1 MPGMVLF
8 RRRWSVGS
16 DDLVLPALFLFLLHS
31 IWLVVLLVVLFGLP
45 YGSDQSCSITL
56 VDHGCGYLGILVS
69 CLICESA
76 IMWLS
81 MRGSI
86 LYTQPRDAVQ
96 YVLYIRLAI
105 LLVELVYAVVG
116 IAWLVQYYQPCSD
129 VTAKNLTLGIVV
141 CNWLVIFSVCF
152 TLMCTFDPTGRTFV
166 KLKATRRRQR
176 NLTTYTLRHRLEEGQ
191 ASSWSRRLKFIMCCA
206 RAQDTQSDAYSEVAS
221 LFAEFFRDLDIVPS
235 DIIAGLVLLRQ
246 RQRSKRSAILD
257 QANNDIIA
265 FLSGMPVTRNTK
277 YLDLKNSVEM
287 SMYKEVCYYM
297 LFALA
302 AYGWPMYLLR
312 KPACGLCRL
321 ASSCS
326 CTSGSASRLTHAV
339 TVEEDNCCG
348 CNVLAVRRQFL
359 DQDLKQVQI
368 VYMSCH
374 DAVYETPFFVAV
386 DHGKKKVVISIR
398 GTLSLKDALT
408 DLTGDSERLPVEG
421 QHGTWLGHKGMVYS
435 AEYIKKKLEQEMI
448 LSQAFG
454 RDLSKGTMHYGLVIV
469 GHSLGAGTAAI
480 LSFLLRPHYPS
491 LHCYAYSPPGGL
503 LSEDAMEY
511 SKEFCTSVVLGKDL
525 VPRIG
530 LFQLEGFRRHLLEV
544 LQKSDKPKWR
554 IIAGGT
560 KCIPKSEFP
569 SEEDGPQLQGSA
581 PPSSRLWLHPSDL
594 SIALSA
600 STPLYPPGRVIHVVH
615 NHPPESCCGQEEPT
629 YSALW
634 GDNKAFDE
642 VIISP
647 AMLNEHMPHMV
658 MEGLHKV
665 LEANVAISEQSDA
678 ESGESV
684 AVSLQAELPTNPLL
698 PDCLPTLS
706 NTPNILPSPSHPSTP
721 SPCSSPNMPKNPA
734 VPSHS
739 STQSLVLSDS
749 SAMPVGD
756 SLSSLLNADAPLLLP
771 VENAHSVTQVS
782 DTLPTPAL
790 TTLAE
795 PTTTPQVLEN
805 YNKGKTA
812 LLSAAKIMVSPTEV
826 DLNPET
832 IFLGASTSHQPSP
845 VTHHRRN
852 SSVRSCAR
860 SEISLDGFAECPPPP
875 VPIVLTGA
883 RERLAVE
890 LCERRAPL
898 AVMESLS
905 DAESLYSLESRR
917 SSAALR
923 GSPCLGSFPFSM
935 DAPIPEENP
944 SLSSR
949 TELLAADGLQPTTPE
964 HELGEP
970 GPYCPTPPLEEYAP
984 RLSPDTPRYS
994 AHIPPVLGQTVIG
1007 QPLYLEDA
1015 PQQAKAA
1022 ETVNVYL
1029 QSGPPSPEIPPS
1041 VPHSPRGSSTPLE
1054 RGSQESIVEMGETPA
1069 REQPPAAK
1077 AESEPLA
1084 DAASQQAP
1092 LSNGN
1097 PSQVVLEF
1105 AQYLD
1110 SLFKLDGSSSPPME
1124 LSDGESES
1132 GRSSYSQS
1140 ESQKPGQQLEDR
1152 DKLLLARATLEPN
1165 LVPKPP
1171 RTFAGSADPSSG
1183 ISLSPSYP
1191 LSSSGE
1197 LNDLSP
1203 ADGTPAAN
1211 HIRTS
1216 TPLPYNEENALS
1228 SMV

>member
-1 MPGMVLF
+1 MPGMVMF

-16 DDLVLPALFLFLLHS
+16 DDLVLPALFLFLLHC
-31 IWLVVLLVVLFGLP
+31 IWLVVLSVVLFGLP
-45 YGSDQSCSITL
+45 YGSYQSCSVTL
-56 VDHGCGYLGILVS
+56 VDHGRGYLGILVS

-86 LYTQPRDAVQ
+86 LYTQPREAVQ

-129 VTAKNLTLGIVV
+129 VTAKNLALGIVA

-191 ASSWSRRLKFIMCCA
+191 ASSWSRRLKFFMCCT

-246 RQRSKRSAILD
+246 RQRSKRSSILD
-257 QANNDIIA
+257 QANNDILA

-277 YLDLKNSVEM
+277 YLDLKNPTEM
-287 SMYKEVCYYM
+287 NMYKEVCYYM

-302 AYGWPMYLLR
+302 AYGWPMYLMR

-321 ASSCS
+321 ASSCP
-326 CTSGSASRLTHAV
+326 CTSVSGSRLSQTV

-348 CNVLAVRRQFL
+348 CNVLAIRRHFL
-359 DQDLKQVQI
+359 DRDLKQVHI
-368 VYMSCH
+368 VYTSCH

-398 GTLSLKDALT
+398 GTLSPKDALT
-408 DLTGDSERLPVEG
+408 DLTGDSERLPVEE
-421 QHGTWLGHKGMVYS
+421 QHGNWLGHKGMVYS
-435 AEYIKKKLEQEMI
+435 AEYIKKKLEQDMI

-454 RDLSKGTMHYGLVIV
+454 RDLGKGTMHYGLVIV

-480 LSFLLRPHYPS
+480 LSFLLRPQYPT
-491 LHCYAYSPPGGL
+491 LQCYSYSPPGGL

-511 SKEFCTSVVLGKDL
+511 SKEFVTSVVLGKDL

-530 LFQLEGFRRHLLEV
+530 LSQLEGFRRHLLEV
-544 LQKSDKPKWR
+544 LQKSNNIWSIKWR

-560 KCIPKSEFP
+560 KCIPKSELP
-569 SEEDGPQLQGSA
+569 LEEDGPQSQPAA

-600 STPLYPPGRVIHVVH
+600 STPLYPPGRIIHVVH
-615 NHPPESCCGQEEPT
+615 NHPPETCCGQEEPT

-658 MEGLHKV
+658 MEGLNK
-665 LEANVAISEQSDA
+665 
-678 ESGESV
+678 
-684 AVSLQAELPTNPLL
+684 
-698 PDCLPTLS
+698 
-706 NTPNILPSPSHPSTP
+706 
-721 SPCSSPNMPKNPA
+721 
-734 VPSHS
+734 
-739 STQSLVLSDS
+739 
-749 SAMPVGD
+749 
-756 SLSSLLNADAPLLLP
+756 
-771 VENAHSVTQVS
+771 
-782 DTLPTPAL
+782 
-790 TTLAE
+790 
-795 PTTTPQVLEN
+795 VLEN

-826 DLNPET
+826 DLNPES
-832 IFLGASTSHQPSP
+832 IFMGASTTSQQPTP
-845 VTHHRRN
+845 TTHHRRN
-852 SSVRSCAR
+852 SSVRSCAQ
-860 SEISLDGFAECPPPP
+860 SEISLDGFSECPPPP
-875 VPIVLTGA
+875 VPVVLRGA

-890 LCERRAPL
+890 LRDRKAPL

-905 DAESLYSLESRR
+905 DAESLYSLDSRR

-923 GSPCLGSFPFSM
+923 GSPMLGCLPFPL

-949 TELLAADGLQPTTPE
+949 TELLAADCLCQATPDQSLTPTQKCF
-964 HELGEP
+964 LMGNSK
-970 GPYCPTPPLEEYAP
+970 
-984 RLSPDTPRYS
+984 R
-994 AHIPPVLGQTVIG
+994 
-1007 QPLYLEDA
+1007 
-1015 PQQAKAA
+1015 
-1022 ETVNVYL
+1022 
-1029 QSGPPSPEIPPS
+1029 
-1041 VPHSPRGSSTPLE
+1041 SSTP
-1054 RGSQESIVEMGETPA
+1054 
-1069 REQPPAAK
+1069 PP
-1077 AESEPLA
+1077 
-1084 DAASQQAP
+1084 Q

-1097 PSQVVLEF
+1097 PSQAVLEF

-1110 SLFKLDGSSSPPME
+1110 SLFRLDGSSSPPLE

-1132 GRSSYSQS
+1132 GRGSFGQGEGLG
-1140 ESQKPGQQLEDR
+1140 ESQRLD
-1152 DKLLLARATLEPN
+1152 DKHLLARATLEPN

-1203 ADGTPAAN
+1203 ADGAPPTA
-1211 HIRTS
+1211 HSLRTS
-1216 TPLPYNEENALS
+1216 APCHYTEENTLS

>member
-1 MPGMVLF
+1 MGEVIALFITDKWAVMPGMVLF

-31 IWLVVLLVVLFGLP
+31 AWLVVLSVVLFGLP
-45 YGSDQSCSITL
+45 FGSAQSCSVTL
-56 VDHGCGYLGILVS
+56 VDHGRGYLGILVS
-69 CLICESA
+69 CLICESI

-86 LYTQPRDAVQ
+86 LYTQPRDAVE

-141 CNWLVIFSVCF
+141 CNWLVIFSMCF

-191 ASSWSRRLKFIMCCA
+191 ASSWSRRLKFFMCCT
-206 RAQDTQSDAYSEVAS
+206 RAQDSQSDAYSEVAS

-246 RQRSKRSAILD
+246 RQRAKRSAILD
-257 QANNDIIA
+257 QGNNDVLA
-265 FLSGMPVTRNTK
+265 FLSGIPVTRNTR
-277 YLDLKNSVEM
+277 YLDLKNSAEM
-287 SMYKEVCYYM
+287 AMYREVCYYM

-302 AYGWPMYLLR
+302 AYGWPMYLMR
-312 KPACGLCRL
+312 KPACGLCHL

-326 CTSGSASRLTHAV
+326 CVPVSGSRLSQSV

-348 CNVLAVRRQFL
+348 CNLLAIRRHFL
-359 DQDLKQVQI
+359 DQDLKQVHI
-368 VYMSCH
+368 VYTSCH

-386 DHGKKKVVISIR
+386 DHDKKKVVISIR
-398 GTLSLKDALT
+398 GTLSPKDALT
-408 DLTGDSERLPVEG
+408 DLTGDSERLPVEE

-454 RDLSKGTMHYGLVIV
+454 RDLGKGTKHYGLIIV

-480 LSFLLRPHYPS
+480 LSFLLRRQYPT

-511 SKEFCTSVVLGKDL
+511 SKEFVTSVVLGKDL

-530 LFQLEGFRRHLLEV
+530 LSQLEGFRRHLLEV

-554 IIAGGT
+554 IIMGGT
-560 KCIPKSEFP
+560 KCIPKSELP
-569 SEEDGPQLQGSA
+569 LDDDPQPQNSA
-581 PPSSRLWLHPSDL
+581 PPSDL

-600 STPLYPPGRVIHVVH
+600 STPLYLPGRVIHVVH
-615 NHPPESCCGQEEPT
+615 NHPPERCCGQEEPT

-647 AMLNEHMPHMV
+647 AMLNEHLPHMV
-658 MEGLHKV
+658 MEGLHK
-665 LEANVAISEQSDA
+665 
-678 ESGESV
+678 
-684 AVSLQAELPTNPLL
+684 
-698 PDCLPTLS
+698 
-706 NTPNILPSPSHPSTP
+706 
-721 SPCSSPNMPKNPA
+721 
-734 VPSHS
+734 
-739 STQSLVLSDS
+739 
-749 SAMPVGD
+749 
-756 SLSSLLNADAPLLLP
+756 
-771 VENAHSVTQVS
+771 
-782 DTLPTPAL
+782 
-790 TTLAE
+790 
-795 PTTTPQVLEN
+795 VLEN

-826 DLNPET
+826 DLNPDT
-832 IFLGASTSHQPSP
+832 ILMGP
-845 VTHHRRN
+845 VVSEEPTPISHHRRN
-852 SSVRSCAR
+852 SSVRSCAH
-860 SEISLDGFAECPPPP
+860 SEISLDGFSECPPPP
-875 VPIVLTGA
+875 VPVILRGA

-890 LCERRAPL
+890 LRDRRAPL

-905 DAESLYSLESRR
+905 DAESLYSLDSRR
-917 SSAALR
+917 SSTALR
-923 GSPCLGSFPFSM
+923 GSPNLGGLLFPL
-935 DAPIPEENP
+935 DTPIPEENP

-949 TELLAADGLQPTTPE
+949 TELLAADCLSQATPGR
-964 HELGEP
+964 ELGEH
-970 GPYCPTPPLEEYAP
+970 GPYSTPPDSGTTP
-984 RLSPDTPRYS
+984 HFPHRLSPATPRYS
-994 AHIPPVLGQTVIG
+994 GYFTPVPLAQTLIG
-1007 QPLYLEDA
+1007 QSFHQGAVYPYSSSETTGRVYMPSTTQTGHRNEEEGLTA
-1015 PQQAKAA
+1015 GSA
-1022 ETVNVYL
+1022 EKDRRET
-1029 QSGPPSPEIPPS
+1029 PPKEETERRLS
-1041 VPHSPRGSSTPLE
+1041 VPPPPL
-1054 RGSQESIVEMGETPA
+1054 P
-1069 REQPPAAK
+1069 
-1077 AESEPLA
+1077 
-1084 DAASQQAP
+1084 
-1092 LSNGN
+1092 NGA

-1110 SLFKLDGSSSPPME
+1110 SLFKLDGSASPPLE
-1124 LSDGESES
+1124 LSDDESES
-1132 GRSSYSQS
+1132 GMGSYIQ
-1140 ESQKPGQQLEDR
+1140 EEPTGEQPPAEEQH
-1152 DKLLLARATLEPN
+1152 LLARATLEPN

-1183 ISLSPSYP
+1183 ISLSPSFP

-1203 ADGTPAAN
+1203 TDGLHLATDTL
-1211 HIRTS
+1211 RTTAS
-1216 TPLPYNEENALS
+1216 SPYSGEKTLS
-1228 SMV
+1228 SVV

>member
-1 MPGMVLF
+1 MPGMVMF

-16 DDLVLPALFLFLLHS
+16 DDLVLPALFLFLLHC
-31 IWLVVLLVVLFGLP
+31 IWLVVLSVVLFGLP

-56 VDHGCGYLGILVS
+56 VDHGRGYMGILVS

-86 LYTQPRDAVQ
+86 LYTQPREAVQ
-96 YVLYIRLAI
+96 YVIYIRLAI

-129 VTAKNLTLGIVV
+129 VTAKNLALGIVA
-141 CNWLVIFSVCF
+141 CNWLVIFSVCI

-176 NLTTYTLRHRLEEGQ
+176 NLTTYTLRAQHNKRSIWQTSCFYYLC
-191 ASSWSRRLKFIMCCA
+191 ADFCCFPF
-206 RAQDTQSDAYSEVAS
+206 QDAYSEVAS

-257 QANNDIIA
+257 QANNDILA
-265 FLSGMPVTRNTK
+265 FLSGMPVTRNTR
-277 YLDLKNSVEM
+277 YLDLKNSAEM
-287 SMYKEVCYYM
+287 NMYKDVCYYM

-302 AYGWPMYLLR
+302 AYGWPMYLMR

-321 ASSCS
+321 ASSCP
-326 CTSGSASRLTHAV
+326 CTSVSGSRLSQSV

-348 CNVLAVRRQFL
+348 CNVLAIRRHFL
-359 DQDLKQVQI
+359 DRDLKQVHI
-368 VYMSCH
+368 VYTSCH

-386 DHGKKKVVISIR
+386 DHAKKKVVISIR
-398 GTLSLKDALT
+398 GTLSPKDALT
-408 DLTGDSERLPVEG
+408 DLTGDSERLPLEE

-454 RDLSKGTMHYGLVIV
+454 RDLNKGTMHYGLVIV

-480 LSFLLRPHYPS
+480 LSFLLRPEYPT
-491 LHCYAYSPPGGL
+491 LHCYSYSPPGGL

-511 SKEFCTSVVLGKDL
+511 SKEFVSSVVLGKDL
-525 VPRIG
+525 VPRLG
-530 LFQLEGFRRHLLEV
+530 LSQLEGFRRHLLEV
-544 LQKSDKPKWR
+544 LQKSNKPKWR

-560 KCIPKSEFP
+560 KCIPKSELP
-569 SEEDGPQLQGSA
+569 LEDEDPQSQPAA

-600 STPLYPPGRVIHVVH
+600 STPLYPPGRIIHVVH
-615 NHPPESCCGQEEPT
+615 NHPPETCCGQEEPT

-634 GDNKAFDE
+634 GDNKAFNE

-658 MEGLHKV
+658 MEGLNK
-665 LEANVAISEQSDA
+665 
-678 ESGESV
+678 
-684 AVSLQAELPTNPLL
+684 
-698 PDCLPTLS
+698 
-706 NTPNILPSPSHPSTP
+706 
-721 SPCSSPNMPKNPA
+721 
-734 VPSHS
+734 
-739 STQSLVLSDS
+739 
-749 SAMPVGD
+749 
-756 SLSSLLNADAPLLLP
+756 
-771 VENAHSVTQVS
+771 
-782 DTLPTPAL
+782 
-790 TTLAE
+790 
-795 PTTTPQVLEN
+795 VLEN

-832 IFLGASTSHQPSP
+832 MFVDTSATSQQPTP
-845 VTHHRRN
+845 TAHHRRN
-852 SSVRSCAR
+852 SSVRSCAQ
-860 SEISLDGFAECPPPP
+860 SEISLDGFSECPPPP
-875 VPIVLTGA
+875 VPVVLRGA
-883 RERLAVE
+883 RERLTVE
-890 LCERRAPL
+890 LRDRKAPL

-905 DAESLYSLESRR
+905 DAESLYSLDSRR

-923 GSPCLGSFPFSM
+923 GSPMLGSLSFPL

-949 TELLAADGLQPTTPE
+949 TELLAADCLCQATPE
-964 HELGEP
+964 HLGED
-970 GPYCPTPPLEEYAP
+970 GPFFTPLETTSTPDYP
-984 RLSPDTPRYS
+984 MRLSPLS
-994 AHIPPVLGQTVIG
+994 
-1007 QPLYLEDA
+1007 
-1015 PQQAKAA
+1015 A
-1022 ETVNVYL
+1022 ETRL
-1029 QSGPPSPEIPPS
+1029 AA
-1041 VPHSPRGSSTPLE
+1041 STP
-1054 RGSQESIVEMGETPA
+1054 
-1069 REQPPAAK
+1069 PP
-1077 AESEPLA
+1077 
-1084 DAASQQAP
+1084 Q

-1097 PSQVVLEF
+1097 PSQAVLEF

-1110 SLFKLDGSSSPPME
+1110 SLFRLDGSSSPPLE

-1132 GRSSYSQS
+1132 GRGSFGHG
-1140 ESQKPGQQLEDR
+1140 ECLTDGQQLD
-1152 DKLLLARATLEPN
+1152 DKQLLARATMEPN

-1183 ISLSPSYP
+1183 ISLSPSFP
-1191 LSSSGE
+1191 LSSSEE

-1203 ADGTPAAN
+1203 GEGALPAI
-1211 HIRTS
+1211 HSLRTS
-1216 TPLPYNEENALS
+1216 TPCHLGTRQHCINSLT
-1228 SMV
+1228 

>member
-8 RRRWSVGS
+8 QRRWSVGS
-16 DDLVLPALFLFLLHS
+16 DDLVLPAFFLFILHC
-31 IWLVVLLVVLFGLP
+31 IWLAVLSVVLFGLP
-45 YGSDQSCSITL
+45 YSSEQSCSVTL
-56 VDHGCGYLGILVS
+56 VDHGRGYLGILVS

-86 LYTQPRDAVQ
+86 LYTQPREAVQ

-129 VTAKNLTLGIVV
+129 ITAKNLALGIVA

-152 TLMCTFDPTGRTFV
+152 TMMCTFDPTGRTFV

-191 ASSWSRRLKFIMCCA
+191 ASSWSRRLKFFMCCT

-246 RQRSKRSAILD
+246 RQRAKRSAILD
-257 QANNDIIA
+257 QANNDVLA

-277 YLDLKNSVEM
+277 YLDLKNSAEM
-287 SMYKEVCYYM
+287 AMYKEVCYYM
-297 LFALA
+297 LFAMA
-302 AYGWPMYLLR
+302 AYGWPMYLFR

-321 ASSCS
+321 VSTCS
-326 CTSGSASRLTHAV
+326 CNTSVSGSRLSQSV

-348 CNVLAVRRQFL
+348 CNVLAIRRQFL
-359 DQDLKQVQI
+359 DQDLKEVQI
-368 VYMSCH
+368 VYTSCH

-386 DHGKKKVVISIR
+386 DHAKKKVIISIR
-398 GTLSLKDALT
+398 GTLSPKDALT
-408 DLTGDSERLPVEG
+408 DLTGDSERLPLEE

-454 RDLSKGTMHYGLVIV
+454 RDLGKGTMHYGLVIV
-469 GHSLGAGTAAI
+469 GHSLGAGAAAI
-480 LSFLLRPHYPS
+480 LSFLLRPQYPS

-511 SKEFCTSVVLGKDL
+511 SKDFITSVVLGKDL

-530 LFQLEGFRRHLLEV
+530 LSQLEGFRRHLLEV

-560 KCIPKSEFP
+560 KCIPKSELP
-569 SEEDGPQLQGSA
+569 LDDGPPLSEGVT
-581 PPSSRLWLHPSDL
+581 PSNSRLWLHPSDL

-615 NHPPESCCGQEEPT
+615 NHPPETCCGQEEPT

-647 AMLNEHMPHMV
+647 AMLNEHMPHVV
-658 MEGLHKV
+658 MDGLNK
-665 LEANVAISEQSDA
+665 
-678 ESGESV
+678 
-684 AVSLQAELPTNPLL
+684 
-698 PDCLPTLS
+698 
-706 NTPNILPSPSHPSTP
+706 
-721 SPCSSPNMPKNPA
+721 
-734 VPSHS
+734 
-739 STQSLVLSDS
+739 
-749 SAMPVGD
+749 
-756 SLSSLLNADAPLLLP
+756 
-771 VENAHSVTQVS
+771 
-782 DTLPTPAL
+782 
-790 TTLAE
+790 
-795 PTTTPQVLEN
+795 VLEN

-832 IFLGASTSHQPSP
+832 IFLGASSSPQPTP
-845 VTHHRRN
+845 ATHHRRN

-860 SEISLDGFAECPPPP
+860 SEISLDGFSECPPPP
-875 VPIVLTGA
+875 VPVVLTGA

-890 LCERRAPL
+890 LRERKAPL
-898 AVMESLS
+898 AIMESLS
-905 DAESLYSLESRR
+905 DAESVYSLDSRR

-923 GSPCLGSFPFSM
+923 GSPCLGSLPFPL

-949 TELLAADGLQPTTPE
+949 TELLAADSLSQGTVD
-964 HELGEP
+964 HELGEA
-970 GPYCPTPPLEEYAP
+970 GPYCPTLELAVPSNDTHYLSVNSCNSGHFSPL
-984 RLSPDTPRYS
+984 S
-994 AHIPPVLGQTVIG
+994 LGQTTED
-1007 QPLYLEDA
+1007 QPA
-1015 PQQAKAA
+1015 SQGMNFCPSSGTPAACQQSA
-1022 ETVNVYL
+1022 VHN
-1029 QSGPPSPEIPPS
+1029 
-1041 VPHSPRGSSTPLE
+1041 
-1054 RGSQESIVEMGETPA
+1054 SQESCKLSEMANDREVEMEERQGEVKVDLESGRSQA
-1069 REQPPAAK
+1069 LQPVP
-1077 AESEPLA
+1077 
-1084 DAASQQAP
+1084 P
-1092 LSNGN
+1092 LSNGT
-1097 PSQVVLEF
+1097 PSQAVLEF

-1110 SLFKLDGSSSPPME
+1110 SLFRLDGSSSSPLE
-1124 LSDGESES
+1124 LSDAESES
-1132 GRSSYSQS
+1132 GQGSYSQT
-1140 ESQKPGQQLEDR
+1140 EGQLEDQR
-1152 DKLLLARATLEPN
+1152 VKNSDKDRQLMARATLEPN

-1171 RTFAGSADPSSG
+1171 RTFADSADLSSG
-1183 ISLSPSYP
+1183 ISLSPSFP
-1191 LSSSGE
+1191 LSSSGDF
-1197 LNDLSP
+1197 NDLSP
-1203 ADGTPAAN
+1203 PDGAIPIN
-1211 HIRTS
+1211 HSTLRTS
-1216 TPLPYNEENALS
+1216 AAMPNPKETALS

>member
-1 MPGMVLF
+1 MPGMVMF

-16 DDLVLPALFLFLLHS
+16 DDLVLPALFLFILHC
-31 IWLVVLLVVLFGLP
+31 IWLVVLSVVLFGLP
-45 YGSDQSCSITL
+45 YGSDESCSVTL
-56 VDHGCGYLGILVS
+56 VDHGRGYLGILVS

-86 LYTQPRDAVQ
+86 LYTQPREAVQ

-129 VTAKNLTLGIVV
+129 DTAKNLALGIVV

-152 TLMCTFDPTGRTFV
+152 TMMCTFDPTGRTFV

-191 ASSWSRRLKFIMCCA
+191 ASSWSRRLRFFMCCT
-206 RAQDTQSDAYSEVAS
+206 RAQDSQSDAYSEVAS

-246 RQRSKRSAILD
+246 RQRAKRSAILE
-257 QANNDIIA
+257 QANNDILA
-265 FLSGMPVTRNTK
+265 FLSGMPVTRSTR
-277 YLDLKNSVEM
+277 YLDLKNSKTSLWTLQAPQLMHLYVWIW
-287 SMYKEVCYYM
+287 
-297 LFALA
+297 L
-302 AYGWPMYLLR
+302 
-312 KPACGLCRL
+312 
-321 ASSCS
+321 SSVS
-326 CTSGSASRLTHAV
+326 
-339 TVEEDNCCG
+339 
-348 CNVLAVRRQFL
+348 
-359 DQDLKQVQI
+359 VQI
-368 VYMSCH
+368 VYTSCH

-398 GTLSLKDALT
+398 GTLSPKDALT
-408 DLTGDSERLPVEG
+408 DLTGDSERLPVEE
-421 QHGTWLGHKGMVYS
+421 QHGVWLGHKGMVYS

-480 LSFLLRPHYPS
+480 LSFLLRPQYPT
-491 LHCYAYSPPGGL
+491 LHCYSYSPPGGL

-511 SKEFCTSVVLGKDL
+511 SKEFVTSVVLGKDL

-530 LFQLEGFRRHLLEV
+530 LSQLEGFRRHLLEV

-554 IIAGGT
+554 IIVGGT
-560 KCIPKSEFP
+560 KCIPKTELP
-569 SEEDGPQLQGSA
+569 MEDD
-581 PPSSRLWLHPSDL
+581 PPSQGVTPSNSRLCLHPSDL

-600 STPLYPPGRVIHVVH
+600 STPLYLPGRIIHVVH
-615 NHPPESCCGQEEPT
+615 NHPPETCCGQEDPT

-647 AMLNEHMPHMV
+647 AMLNEHMPHVV
-658 MEGLHKV
+658 MEGLNK
-665 LEANVAISEQSDA
+665 
-678 ESGESV
+678 
-684 AVSLQAELPTNPLL
+684 
-698 PDCLPTLS
+698 
-706 NTPNILPSPSHPSTP
+706 
-721 SPCSSPNMPKNPA
+721 
-734 VPSHS
+734 
-739 STQSLVLSDS
+739 
-749 SAMPVGD
+749 
-756 SLSSLLNADAPLLLP
+756 
-771 VENAHSVTQVS
+771 
-782 DTLPTPAL
+782 
-790 TTLAE
+790 
-795 PTTTPQVLEN
+795 VLEN

-826 DLNPET
+826 DLNAET
-832 IFLGASTSHQPSP
+832 IFLGASNSQQPSP
-845 VTHHRRN
+845 PTQHRRN

-860 SEISLDGFAECPPPP
+860 SEISLDGFSECPPPP
-875 VPIVLTGA
+875 IPVVLTGA

-890 LCERRAPL
+890 LRERKAPL

-905 DAESLYSLESRR
+905 DVESVYSLDSRR

-923 GSPCLGSFPFSM
+923 GSPCLGSLPFPL

-944 SLSSR
+944 SVSSR
-949 TELLAADGLQPTTPE
+949 TELLAADGLLHASPE
-964 HELGEP
+964 HELGES
-970 GPYCPTPPLEEYAP
+970 GPYCPTPPELTVP
-984 RLSPDTPRYS
+984 SQHLLPKSPQQS
-994 AHIPPVLGQTVIG
+994 GQGPPLLLGQTAIG
-1007 QPLYLEDA
+1007 RPGQQRAISRPSSQTLEINQRLTVPNIQETNPGA
-1015 PQQAKAA
+1015 PWTGPGEKGCGENAKDGD
-1022 ETVNVYL
+1022 L
-1029 QSGPPSPEIPPS
+1029 RS
-1041 VPHSPRGSSTPLE
+1041 
-1054 RGSQESIVEMGETPA
+1054 
-1069 REQPPAAK
+1069 PPAGLEEK
-1077 AESEPLA
+1077 KQEENRAEVKVDIESGL
-1084 DAASQQAP
+1084 SLTTP

-1097 PSQVVLEF
+1097 PSQAVLEF

-1110 SLFKLDGSSSPPME
+1110 SLFRLDGSGSPPLE

-1132 GRSSYSQS
+1132 GRGSCSQA
-1140 ESQKPGQQLEDR
+1140 EGQCDDQHSKDADR
-1152 DKLLLARATLEPN
+1152 DRQLLVRATLEPN

-1183 ISLSPSYP
+1183 ISLSPSFP

-1203 ADGTPAAN
+1203 PDGSLPVN
-1211 HIRTS
+1211 HSTLRTS
-1216 TPLPYNEENALS
+1216 TACPYTEDNTLS

>member
-1 MPGMVLF
+1 MPGMVMF

-16 DDLVLPALFLFLLHS
+16 DDLVLPALFLFLLHCT
-31 IWLVVLLVVLFGLP
+31 WLVVLSVVLFGLP
-45 YGSDQSCSITL
+45 YGSDQSCSVTL
-56 VDHGCGYLGILVS
+56 VDHGRGYLGILVS

-86 LYTQPRDAVQ
+86 LYTQPREAVQ

-129 VTAKNLTLGIVV
+129 VTAKNLALGIVA
-141 CNWLVIFSVCF
+141 CNWLVIFSVCI

-191 ASSWSRRLKFIMCCA
+191 ASSWSRRLKFFMCCT

-257 QANNDIIA
+257 QANNDILA
-265 FLSGMPVTRNTK
+265 FLSGMPVTRNTR
-277 YLDLKNSVEM
+277 YLDLKNSAEM
-287 SMYKEVCYYM
+287 SMYKDVCYYM

-302 AYGWPMYLLR
+302 AYGWPMYLMR
-312 KPACGLCRL
+312 KPACGLCHL
-321 ASSCS
+321 ASSCPS
-326 CTSGSASRLTHAV
+326 CLCNPTL
-339 TVEEDNCCG
+339 EEDNCCG
-348 CNVLAVRRQFL
+348 CNVLAIRRHFL
-359 DQDLKQVQI
+359 DQDLKQVHI
-368 VYMSCH
+368 VYTSWH

-386 DHGKKKVVISIR
+386 DHAKKKVVISIR
-398 GTLSLKDALT
+398 GTLSPKDALT
-408 DLTGDSERLPVEG
+408 DLTGDSERLPVEE
-421 QHGTWLGHKGMVYS
+421 QHGTWLGHKGMVLS

-454 RDLSKGTMHYGLVIV
+454 RDLNKGTMHYGLVIV

-480 LSFLLRPHYPS
+480 LSFLLRPQYPT
-491 LHCYAYSPPGGL
+491 LHCYSYSPPGGL

-511 SKEFCTSVVLGKDL
+511 SKEFVTSVVLGKDL
-525 VPRIG
+525 VPRLG
-530 LFQLEGFRRHLLEV
+530 LSQLEGLRRHLLEV
-544 LQKSDKPKWR
+544 LQKSNKPKWR

-560 KCIPKSEFP
+560 KCIPKSELP
-569 SEEDGPQLQGSA
+569 LEDDDPQSQPAA

-600 STPLYPPGRVIHVVH
+600 STPLYPPGRIIHVVH
-615 NHPPESCCGQEEPT
+615 NHPPETCCGQEEPT

-642 VIISP
+642 VIISS
-647 AMLNEHMPHMV
+647 AMLNEHMPYMV
-658 MEGLHKV
+658 MEGLNK
-665 LEANVAISEQSDA
+665 
-678 ESGESV
+678 
-684 AVSLQAELPTNPLL
+684 
-698 PDCLPTLS
+698 
-706 NTPNILPSPSHPSTP
+706 
-721 SPCSSPNMPKNPA
+721 
-734 VPSHS
+734 
-739 STQSLVLSDS
+739 
-749 SAMPVGD
+749 
-756 SLSSLLNADAPLLLP
+756 
-771 VENAHSVTQVS
+771 
-782 DTLPTPAL
+782 
-790 TTLAE
+790 
-795 PTTTPQVLEN
+795 VLEN

-826 DLNPET
+826 DLNPENMFMDT
-832 IFLGASTSHQPSP
+832 STTSQQPTP
-845 VTHHRRN
+845 TTHHRRN
-852 SSVRSCAR
+852 SSVRSCAQ
-860 SEISLDGFAECPPPP
+860 SEISLDGFSECPPPP
-875 VPIVLTGA
+875 VPVVLRGA

-890 LCERRAPL
+890 LRDRKAPL

-905 DAESLYSLESRR
+905 DAESLYSLDSRR

-923 GSPCLGSFPFSM
+923 GSPMLGSLPFPL

-949 TELLAADGLQPTTPE
+949 TELLAADCLCQATPE
-964 HELGEP
+964 HLGEV
-970 GPYCPTPPLEEYAP
+970 GPFF
-984 RLSPDTPRYS
+984 
-994 AHIPPVLGQTVIG
+994 
-1007 QPLYLEDA
+1007 
-1015 PQQAKAA
+1015 
-1022 ETVNVYL
+1022 
-1029 QSGPPSPEIPPS
+1029 
-1041 VPHSPRGSSTPLE
+1041 TPLE
-1054 RGSQESIVEMGETPA
+1054 SRSTPGLPHA
-1069 REQPPAAK
+1069 AVSLDREKEDWEPAA
-1077 AESEPLA
+1077 STPPP
-1084 DAASQQAP
+1084 Q

-1097 PSQVVLEF
+1097 PSQAVLEF

-1110 SLFKLDGSSSPPME
+1110 SLFRLDGSSSPPLE

-1132 GRSSYSQS
+1132 GRGSF
-1140 ESQKPGQQLEDR
+1140 GQGECLGDDQRLD
-1152 DKLLLARATLEPN
+1152 DKQLLARATLEPN

-1183 ISLSPSYP
+1183 ISLSPSFP
-1191 LSSSGE
+1191 LSSSEE

-1203 ADGTPAAN
+1203 GEGAPPAI
-1211 HIRTS
+1211 HSLRTS
-1216 TPLPYNEENALS
+1216 SPCHCPEENTLS

>member
-1 MPGMVLF
+1 MPGMVMF

-16 DDLVLPALFLFLLHS
+16 DDLVLPALFLFLLHC
-31 IWLVVLLVVLFGLP
+31 IWLVVLSVVLFGLP

-56 VDHGCGYLGILVS
+56 VDHGRGYMGILVS

-86 LYTQPRDAVQ
+86 LYTQPREAVQ
-96 YVLYIRLAI
+96 YVIYIRLAI

-129 VTAKNLTLGIVV
+129 VTAKNLALGIVA
-141 CNWLVIFSVCF
+141 CNWLVIFSVCI

-191 ASSWSRRLKFIMCCA
+191 ASSWSRRLKFFMCCT

-246 RQRSKRSAILD
+246 TQRSKRSSILD
-257 QANNDIIA
+257 QANNDILA
-265 FLSGMPVTRNTK
+265 FLSGMPVTRNTR
-277 YLDLKNSVEM
+277 YLDLKNSTEM
-287 SMYKEVCYYM
+287 GMYKDVCYYM

-302 AYGWPMYLLR
+302 AYGWPMYLMR

-321 ASSCS
+321 VSTCP
-326 CTSGSASRLTHAV
+326 CTSMSGSRLSQSV

-348 CNVLAVRRQFL
+348 CNVLAIRRQFL
-359 DQDLKQVQI
+359 DRDLKQVHI
-368 VYMSCH
+368 VYTSCH

-386 DHGKKKVVISIR
+386 DHEKKKVVISIR

-408 DLTGDSERLPVEG
+408 DLSGDSERLPVEE

-454 RDLSKGTMHYGLVIV
+454 RDLIKGTMHYGLVIV

-480 LSFLLRPHYPS
+480 LSFLLRPQYPT
-491 LHCYAYSPPGGL
+491 LHCYSYSPPGGL

-511 SKEFCTSVVLGKDL
+511 SKEFVTSVVLGKDL
-525 VPRIG
+525 VPRLG
-530 LFQLEGFRRHLLEV
+530 LSQLEGFRRHLLEV
-544 LQKSDKPKWR
+544 LQKSNKPKWR
-554 IIAGGT
+554 IIVGGT
-560 KCIPKSEFP
+560 KCIPKSELP
-569 SEEDGPQLQGSA
+569 LEEEEDPPPQQAA

-600 STPLYPPGRVIHVVH
+600 STPLYPPGRIIHVVH
-615 NHPPESCCGQEEPT
+615 NHPPETCCGQEEPT

-634 GDNKAFDE
+634 GDNKAFNE

-647 AMLNEHMPHMV
+647 AMLNEHMPLMV
-658 MEGLHKV
+658 MEGLNK
-665 LEANVAISEQSDA
+665 
-678 ESGESV
+678 
-684 AVSLQAELPTNPLL
+684 
-698 PDCLPTLS
+698 
-706 NTPNILPSPSHPSTP
+706 
-721 SPCSSPNMPKNPA
+721 
-734 VPSHS
+734 
-739 STQSLVLSDS
+739 
-749 SAMPVGD
+749 
-756 SLSSLLNADAPLLLP
+756 
-771 VENAHSVTQVS
+771 
-782 DTLPTPAL
+782 
-790 TTLAE
+790 
-795 PTTTPQVLEN
+795 VLEN

-826 DLNPET
+826 DLNPESV
-832 IFLGASTSHQPSP
+832 FVAASAAAQQQPMP
-845 VTHHRRN
+845 TTHHRRN
-852 SSVRSCAR
+852 SSVRSCAQ
-860 SEISLDGFAECPPPP
+860 SEISLDGFSECPPPP
-875 VPIVLTGA
+875 VPVVLRGA
-883 RERLAVE
+883 RERLTVE
-890 LCERRAPL
+890 LRDRKAPL

-905 DAESLYSLESRR
+905 DAESVYSLDSRR

-923 GSPCLGSFPFSM
+923 GSPMLSSLPFPL

-949 TELLAADGLQPTTPE
+949 TELLAADCLCQATPE
-964 HELGEP
+964 HLGEI
-970 GPYCPTPPLEEYAP
+970 GPFFTPLDPVSNPEYSMQ
-984 RLSPDTPRYS
+984 LSPATPRYS
-994 AHIPPVLGQTVIG
+994 GHYSPQPFNAEPVYAEIPADVEQMPGVYSPGST
-1007 QPLYLEDA
+1007 PDA
-1015 PQQAKAA
+1015 PRSPQIASRAMDGDKEQWEFST
-1022 ETVNVYL
+1022 ETRRET
-1029 QSGPPSPEIPPS
+1029 SPPPP
-1041 VPHSPRGSSTPLE
+1041 
-1054 RGSQESIVEMGETPA
+1054 Q
-1069 REQPPAAK
+1069 
-1077 AESEPLA
+1077 
-1084 DAASQQAP
+1084 

-1097 PSQVVLEF
+1097 PSRTVLEF

-1110 SLFKLDGSSSPPME
+1110 SLFRLDGSHSPPMD

-1132 GRSSYSQS
+1132 GRGSLGHV
-1140 ESQKPGQQLEDR
+1140 ECLGDEAD
-1152 DKLLLARATLEPN
+1152 DKQLLARATLEPN

-1183 ISLSPSYP
+1183 ISLSPSFP
-1191 LSSSGE
+1191 LSSSEE

-1203 ADGTPAAN
+1203 GEGAPPA
-1211 HIRTS
+1211 IDSLRTS
-1216 TPLPYNEENALS
+1216 IPIHCPEENTLS

>member
-1 MPGMVLF
+1 MPGMVMF

-16 DDLVLPALFLFLLHS
+16 DDLVLPALFLFLLHC
-31 IWLVVLLVVLFGLP
+31 IWLVVLSVVLFGLP

-56 VDHGCGYLGILVS
+56 VDHGRGYLGILVS

-86 LYTQPRDAVQ
+86 LYTQPREAVQ
-96 YVLYIRLAI
+96 YVIYIRLAI

-129 VTAKNLTLGIVV
+129 VTAKNLALGIVA
-141 CNWLVIFSVCF
+141 CNWLVILSVCI

-191 ASSWSRRLKFIMCCA
+191 ASSWSRRLKFFMCCT

-246 RQRSKRSAILD
+246 TQRSKRSSILD
-257 QANNDIIA
+257 QANNDILA
-265 FLSGMPVTRNTK
+265 FLSGMPVTRNTR
-277 YLDLKNSVEM
+277 YLDLKNSTEM
-287 SMYKEVCYYM
+287 GMYKDVCYYM

-302 AYGWPMYLLR
+302 AYGWPMYLMR

-321 ASSCS
+321 VSTCP
-326 CTSGSASRLTHAV
+326 CTSVSGSRLSQSV

-348 CNVLAVRRQFL
+348 CNVLAIRRQFL
-359 DQDLKQVQI
+359 DRELKQIHI
-368 VYMSCH
+368 VYTSCH

-386 DHGKKKVVISIR
+386 DHEKKKVVISIR

-408 DLTGDSERLPVEG
+408 DLTGDSERLPVEE
-421 QHGTWLGHKGMVYS
+421 QQGTWLGHKGMVYS

-454 RDLSKGTMHYGLVIV
+454 RDLNKGTMHYGLVIV

-480 LSFLLRPHYPS
+480 LSFLLRPQYPT
-491 LHCYAYSPPGGL
+491 LHCYSYSPPGGL

-511 SKEFCTSVVLGKDL
+511 SKEFVTSVVLGKDL
-525 VPRIG
+525 VPRLG
-530 LFQLEGFRRHLLEV
+530 LCQLEGFRRHLLEV
-544 LQKSDKPKWR
+544 LQKSNKPKWR
-554 IIAGGT
+554 IIVGGT
-560 KCIPKSEFP
+560 KCIPKSELP
-569 SEEDGPQLQGSA
+569 LEEEDTPSQQVA

-600 STPLYPPGRVIHVVH
+600 STPLYPPGRIIHVVH
-615 NHPPESCCGQEEPT
+615 NHPPETCCGQEEPT

-634 GDNKAFDE
+634 GDNKAFNE

-658 MEGLHKV
+658 MEGLNK
-665 LEANVAISEQSDA
+665 
-678 ESGESV
+678 
-684 AVSLQAELPTNPLL
+684 
-698 PDCLPTLS
+698 
-706 NTPNILPSPSHPSTP
+706 
-721 SPCSSPNMPKNPA
+721 
-734 VPSHS
+734 
-739 STQSLVLSDS
+739 
-749 SAMPVGD
+749 
-756 SLSSLLNADAPLLLP
+756 
-771 VENAHSVTQVS
+771 
-782 DTLPTPAL
+782 
-790 TTLAE
+790 
-795 PTTTPQVLEN
+795 VLEN

-826 DLNPET
+826 DLNPESV
-832 IFLGASTSHQPSP
+832 FMAASATAQQTMPI
-845 VTHHRRN
+845 THHRRN
-852 SSVRSCAR
+852 SSVRQKTLLRSCAQ
-860 SEISLDGFAECPPPP
+860 SEISLDGFSECPPPP
-875 VPIVLTGA
+875 VPVVLRGA
-883 RERLAVE
+883 RERLTVE
-890 LCERRAPL
+890 LRDRKAPL

-905 DAESLYSLESRR
+905 DAESVYSLDSRR

-923 GSPCLGSFPFSM
+923 GSPMLSSLPFPL

-949 TELLAADGLQPTTPE
+949 TELLAADCLCQGTPE
-964 HELGEP
+964 HLGEI
-970 GPYCPTPPLEEYAP
+970 GPFFTPLDSVSNPEYSIH
-984 RLSPDTPRYS
+984 LSPATPRHSGHYS
-994 AHIPPVLGQTVIG
+994 PQPFETEPNAYSKIPSDGEQMPGI
-1007 QPLYLEDA
+1007 Y
-1015 PQQAKAA
+1015 
-1022 ETVNVYL
+1022 
-1029 QSGPPSPEIPPS
+1029 SP
-1041 VPHSPRGSSTPLE
+1041 GSTPNAPCSPQIASKVIDGDKEQWQL
-1054 RGSQESIVEMGETPA
+1054 STET
-1069 REQPPAAK
+1069 RR
-1077 AESEPLA
+1077 
-1084 DAASQQAP
+1084 AASPPPPQ

-1097 PSQVVLEF
+1097 PSRTVLEF

-1110 SLFKLDGSSSPPME
+1110 SLFRLDGSSSPPMD

-1132 GRSSYSQS
+1132 GRGSLGHV
-1140 ESQKPGQQLEDR
+1140 ECLGDGPD
-1152 DKLLLARATLEPN
+1152 DKQLLARATLEPN

-1183 ISLSPSYP
+1183 ISLSPSFP
-1191 LSSSGE
+1191 LSSSEE

-1203 ADGTPAAN
+1203 GEGALPA
-1211 HIRTS
+1211 IDSLRTS
-1216 TPLPYNEENALS
+1216 IPVHCPEGNTLS

>member
-1 MPGMVLF
+1 MPGMVMF

-16 DDLVLPALFLFLLHS
+16 DDLVLPALFLFLLHC
-31 IWLVVLLVVLFGLP
+31 IWLVVLSVVLFGLP

-56 VDHGCGYLGILVS
+56 VDHGRGYMGILVS

-86 LYTQPRDAVQ
+86 LYTQPREAVQ
-96 YVLYIRLAI
+96 YVIYIRLAI

-129 VTAKNLTLGIVV
+129 VTAKNLALGIVA
-141 CNWLVIFSVCF
+141 CNWLVIFSVCI

-191 ASSWSRRLKFIMCCA
+191 ASSWSRRLKFFMCCT

-246 RQRSKRSAILD
+246 TQRSKRSSILD
-257 QANNDIIA
+257 QANNDILA
-265 FLSGMPVTRNTK
+265 FLSGMPVTRNTR
-277 YLDLKNSVEM
+277 YLDLKNSTEM
-287 SMYKEVCYYM
+287 GMYKDVCYYM

-302 AYGWPMYLLR
+302 AYGWPMYLMR

-321 ASSCS
+321 VSTCP
-326 CTSGSASRLTHAV
+326 CTSMSGSRLSQSV

-348 CNVLAVRRQFL
+348 CNVLAIRRQFL
-359 DQDLKQVQI
+359 DRDLKQVHI
-368 VYMSCH
+368 VYTSCH

-386 DHGKKKVVISIR
+386 DHEKKKVVISIR

-408 DLTGDSERLPVEG
+408 DLSGDSERLPVEE

-454 RDLSKGTMHYGLVIV
+454 RDLNKGTMHYGLVIV

-480 LSFLLRPHYPS
+480 LSFLLRPQYPT
-491 LHCYAYSPPGGL
+491 LHCYSYSPPGGL

-511 SKEFCTSVVLGKDL
+511 SKEFVTSVVLGKDL
-525 VPRIG
+525 VPRLG
-530 LFQLEGFRRHLLEV
+530 LSQLEGFRRHLLEV
-544 LQKSDKPKWR
+544 LQKSNKPKWR
-554 IIAGGT
+554 IIVGGT
-560 KCIPKSEFP
+560 KCIPKSELP
-569 SEEDGPQLQGSA
+569 LEEEEDPPPQQAA

-600 STPLYPPGRVIHVVH
+600 STPLYPPGRIIHVVH
-615 NHPPESCCGQEEPT
+615 NHPPETCCGQEEPT

-634 GDNKAFDE
+634 GDNKAFNE

-647 AMLNEHMPHMV
+647 AMLNEHMPLMV
-658 MEGLHKV
+658 MEGLNK
-665 LEANVAISEQSDA
+665 
-678 ESGESV
+678 
-684 AVSLQAELPTNPLL
+684 
-698 PDCLPTLS
+698 
-706 NTPNILPSPSHPSTP
+706 
-721 SPCSSPNMPKNPA
+721 
-734 VPSHS
+734 
-739 STQSLVLSDS
+739 
-749 SAMPVGD
+749 
-756 SLSSLLNADAPLLLP
+756 
-771 VENAHSVTQVS
+771 
-782 DTLPTPAL
+782 
-790 TTLAE
+790 
-795 PTTTPQVLEN
+795 VLEN

-826 DLNPET
+826 DLNPESV
-832 IFLGASTSHQPSP
+832 FMAASATAQQPMP
-845 VTHHRRN
+845 TTHHRRN
-852 SSVRSCAR
+852 SSVRSCAQ
-860 SEISLDGFAECPPPP
+860 SEISLDGFSECPPPP
-875 VPIVLTGA
+875 VPVVLRGA
-883 RERLAVE
+883 RERLTVE
-890 LCERRAPL
+890 LRDRKAPL

-905 DAESLYSLESRR
+905 DAESVYSLDSRR

-923 GSPCLGSFPFSM
+923 GSPMLSSLPFPL

-949 TELLAADGLQPTTPE
+949 TELLAADCLCQATPE
-964 HELGEP
+964 HLGEIGPFLTPLDPVSNPEYSMQLSPATPRYSGHYSPQPFNAEPIYAEIPPDVEQMP
-970 GPYCPTPPLEEYAP
+970 GVYSPGST
-984 RLSPDTPRYS
+984 PDTPRS
-994 AHIPPVLGQTVIG
+994 PQIASRAMDGDKEPWEFSTETRRETSPP
-1007 QPLYLEDA
+1007 P
-1015 PQQAKAA
+1015 PQ
-1022 ETVNVYL
+1022 
-1029 QSGPPSPEIPPS
+1029 
-1041 VPHSPRGSSTPLE
+1041 
-1054 RGSQESIVEMGETPA
+1054 
-1069 REQPPAAK
+1069 
-1077 AESEPLA
+1077 
-1084 DAASQQAP
+1084 

-1097 PSQVVLEF
+1097 PSRTVLEF

-1110 SLFKLDGSSSPPME
+1110 SLFRLDGSHSPPMD

-1132 GRSSYSQS
+1132 GRGSLGHV
-1140 ESQKPGQQLEDR
+1140 ECCLGDEAD
-1152 DKLLLARATLEPN
+1152 DKQLLARATLEPN

-1183 ISLSPSYP
+1183 ISLSPSFP
-1191 LSSSGE
+1191 LSSSEE

-1203 ADGTPAAN
+1203 GEGAPPA
-1211 HIRTS
+1211 IDSLRTS
-1216 TPLPYNEENALS
+1216 IPIHCPEENTLS

>member
-1 MPGMVLF
+1 MPGMVMF

-16 DDLVLPALFLFLLHS
+16 DDLVLPALFLFLL
-31 IWLVVLLVVLFGLP
+31 LVVLSVVLFGLP
-45 YGSDQSCSITL
+45 YGSDQSCSVTL
-56 VDHGCGYLGILVS
+56 VDHGRGYLGILVS

-76 IMWLS
+76 IIWLS

-86 LYTQPRDAVQ
+86 LYTQPREAVQ
-96 YVLYIRLAI
+96 YVIYIRLAI

-116 IAWLVQYYQPCSD
+116 IAWLFQYYQPCSD
-129 VTAKNLTLGIVV
+129 VTAKNLALGIVV

-191 ASSWSRRLKFIMCCA
+191 ASSWSRRLKFFMCCT

-246 RQRSKRSAILD
+246 RQRSNRGAILD
-257 QANNDIIA
+257 QANNDILA

-277 YLDLKNSVEM
+277 YLDLKNSTEM
-287 SMYKEVCYYM
+287 GMYKEVCYYM

-302 AYGWPMYLLR
+302 AYGWPMYLIR

-321 ASSCS
+321 ASSCQTLHDGRHHYS
-326 CTSGSASRLTHAV
+326 PWL
-339 TVEEDNCCG
+339 
-348 CNVLAVRRQFL
+348 FL
-359 DQDLKQVQI
+359 LR
-368 VYMSCH
+368 
-374 DAVYETPFFVAV
+374 F
-386 DHGKKKVVISIR
+386 VISIR
-398 GTLSLKDALT
+398 GTLSPKDALT
-408 DLTGDSERLPVEG
+408 DLTGDSERLPVEE
-421 QHGTWLGHKGMVYS
+421 QHGNWLGHKGMVYS

-454 RDLSKGTMHYGLVIV
+454 RDLGKGTMHYGLVIV

-480 LSFLLRPHYPS
+480 LSFLLRPQYPT
-491 LHCYAYSPPGGL
+491 LQCYSYSPPGGL

-511 SKEFCTSVVLGKDL
+511 SKEFVTSVVLGKDL

-530 LFQLEGFRRHLLEV
+530 LSQLEGFRRHLLEV

-560 KCIPKSEFP
+560 KCIPKSELP
-569 SEEDGPQLQGSA
+569 VDDGPQPQTA
-581 PPSSRLWLHPSDL
+581 PVPPSTRLWLHPSDL

-600 STPLYPPGRVIHVVH
+600 STPLYPPGKVIHVVH
-615 NHPPESCCGQEEPT
+615 NHPSETCCGQEEPT

-634 GDNKAFDE
+634 GDNKSFNE

-658 MEGLHKV
+658 MEGLNK
-665 LEANVAISEQSDA
+665 
-678 ESGESV
+678 
-684 AVSLQAELPTNPLL
+684 
-698 PDCLPTLS
+698 
-706 NTPNILPSPSHPSTP
+706 
-721 SPCSSPNMPKNPA
+721 
-734 VPSHS
+734 
-739 STQSLVLSDS
+739 
-749 SAMPVGD
+749 
-756 SLSSLLNADAPLLLP
+756 
-771 VENAHSVTQVS
+771 
-782 DTLPTPAL
+782 
-790 TTLAE
+790 
-795 PTTTPQVLEN
+795 VLEN

-812 LLSAAKIMVSPTEV
+812 LLSAAKVMVSPTEV

-832 IFLGASTSHQPSP
+832 IFMAAVPPPASQQPTP
-845 VTHHRRN
+845 TTQHRRN

-875 VPIVLTGA
+875 VPVVLRGA
-883 RERLAVE
+883 RERLTVE
-890 LCERRAPL
+890 LRDRHAPL

-905 DAESLYSLESRR
+905 DAESLYSLDSRR

-923 GSPCLGSFPFSM
+923 GSPMLGCLPFQLN
-935 DAPIPEENP
+935 APIPEENP

-949 TELLAADGLQPTTPE
+949 TELLAADCLYQATPE
-964 HELGEP
+964 HELGEA
-970 GPYCPTPPLEEYAP
+970 GPYFTPLGSGSTPDYP
-984 RLSPDTPRYS
+984 MRLSP
-994 AHIPPVLGQTVIG
+994 
-1007 QPLYLEDA
+1007 
-1015 PQQAKAA
+1015 
-1022 ETVNVYL
+1022 
-1029 QSGPPSPEIPPS
+1029 
-1041 VPHSPRGSSTPLE
+1041 STPHYT
-1054 RGSQESIVEMGETPA
+1054 Q
-1069 REQPPAAK
+1069 
-1077 AESEPLA
+1077 
-1084 DAASQQAP
+1084 

-1097 PSQVVLEF
+1097 PSQAVLEF

-1110 SLFKLDGSSSPPME
+1110 SLFRLDGSGSPPLE

-1132 GRSSYSQS
+1132 VEGPRGDDTQ
-1140 ESQKPGQQLEDR
+1140 
-1152 DKLLLARATLEPN
+1152 LLARATMEPN

-1183 ISLSPSYP
+1183 ISLSPSFP

-1203 ADGTPAAN
+1203 ADGAPLPT
-1211 HIRTS
+1211 HSLRTS
-1216 TPLPYNEENALS
+1216 TPCPYPEENTLA

>member
-1 MPGMVLF
+1 MPGMVMF

-16 DDLVLPALFLFLLHS
+16 DDLVLPALFLFLLHC
-31 IWLVVLLVVLFGLP
+31 IWLVVLSVVLFGLP
-45 YGSDQSCSITL
+45 YGSDQSCSVTL
-56 VDHGCGYLGILVS
+56 GDHGRGYLGILVS

-86 LYTQPRDAVQ
+86 LYTQPREAVQ
-96 YVLYIRLAI
+96 YVIYIRLAI

-129 VTAKNLTLGIVV
+129 VTAKNLALGIVA
-141 CNWLVIFSVCF
+141 CNWLVIFSVCI
-152 TLMCTFDPTGRTFV
+152 TLTCTFDPTGRTFV

-191 ASSWSRRLKFIMCCA
+191 ASSWSRRLKFFMCCT

-257 QANNDIIA
+257 QANNDILA
-265 FLSGMPVTRNTK
+265 FLSGMPVTRNTR
-277 YLDLKNSVEM
+277 YLDLKNSTEM
-287 SMYKEVCYYM
+287 NMYKDVCYYM

-302 AYGWPMYLLR
+302 AYGWPMYLMR

-321 ASSCS
+321 ASSCP
-326 CTSGSASRLTHAV
+326 CTSGSGSRLSQAV

-348 CNVLAVRRQFL
+348 CNVLAIRRHFL
-359 DQDLKQVQI
+359 DRDLKQVQI
-368 VYMSCH
+368 VYTSCH

-386 DHGKKKVVISIR
+386 DHAKKKVVISIR
-398 GTLSLKDALT
+398 GTLSPKDALT
-408 DLTGDSERLPVEG
+408 DLTGDSERLPVEE

-454 RDLSKGTMHYGLVIV
+454 RDLNKGTMHYGLVIV

-480 LSFLLRPHYPS
+480 LSFLLRPQYPT
-491 LHCYAYSPPGGL
+491 LHCYSYSPPGGL
-503 LSEDAMEY
+503 FSEDAMEY
-511 SKEFCTSVVLGKDL
+511 SKEFVTSVVLGKDL
-525 VPRIG
+525 VPRLG
-530 LFQLEGFRRHLLEV
+530 LSQLEGFRRHLLEV
-544 LQKSDKPKWR
+544 LQKSNKPKWR

-560 KCIPKSEFP
+560 KCIPKSELP
-569 SEEDGPQLQGSA
+569 VEDDDPQSQPAA

-600 STPLYPPGRVIHVVH
+600 STPLYPPGRIIHVVH
-615 NHPPESCCGQEEPT
+615 NHPPESYCGQEEPT

-658 MEGLHKV
+658 MEGLNK
-665 LEANVAISEQSDA
+665 
-678 ESGESV
+678 
-684 AVSLQAELPTNPLL
+684 
-698 PDCLPTLS
+698 
-706 NTPNILPSPSHPSTP
+706 
-721 SPCSSPNMPKNPA
+721 
-734 VPSHS
+734 
-739 STQSLVLSDS
+739 
-749 SAMPVGD
+749 
-756 SLSSLLNADAPLLLP
+756 
-771 VENAHSVTQVS
+771 
-782 DTLPTPAL
+782 
-790 TTLAE
+790 
-795 PTTTPQVLEN
+795 VLEN

-826 DLNPET
+826 DLNPESMFVDT
-832 IFLGASTSHQPSP
+832 STTQQPVP
-845 VTHHRRN
+845 TTHHRRN
-852 SSVRSCAR
+852 SSVRQKTLLRSCAQ
-860 SEISLDGFAECPPPP
+860 SEISLDGFSECPPPP
-875 VPIVLTGA
+875 VPVVLRGT

-890 LCERRAPL
+890 LRDRKAPL

-905 DAESLYSLESRR
+905 DAESLYSLDSRR

-923 GSPCLGSFPFSM
+923 GSPLLSSLPFPL

-949 TELLAADGLQPTTPE
+949 TELLAADCLCPETPE
-964 HELGEP
+964 HLGEV
-970 GPYCPTPPLEEYAP
+970 GPFF
-984 RLSPDTPRYS
+984 
-994 AHIPPVLGQTVIG
+994 
-1007 QPLYLEDA
+1007 
-1015 PQQAKAA
+1015 
-1022 ETVNVYL
+1022 
-1029 QSGPPSPEIPPS
+1029 
-1041 VPHSPRGSSTPLE
+1041 TPLE
-1054 RGSQESIVEMGETPA
+1054 SRSMQLSPATSHYSGNHSPALLNQSVNREILPDGDHQQMPGVYSPGSTPIAPLSPQIGSRDRDNEDWELET
-1069 REQPPAAK
+1069 
-1077 AESEPLA
+1077 AEKQLSAETRQ
-1084 DAASQQAP
+1084 AASTPPPQ

-1097 PSQVVLEF
+1097 PSQAVLEF

-1110 SLFKLDGSSSPPME
+1110 SLFRLDGSSSPPLE

-1132 GRSSYSQS
+1132 GRGSF
-1140 ESQKPGQQLEDR
+1140 GQGECLVDGQPLD
-1152 DKLLLARATLEPN
+1152 DKQLLARATLEPN

-1183 ISLSPSYP
+1183 ISLSPSFP
-1191 LSSSGE
+1191 LSSSEE

-1203 ADGTPAAN
+1203 GEGALPAM
-1211 HIRTS
+1211 HSIRTS
-1216 TPLPYNEENALS
+1216 SPCHCPEENTLS

>member
-1 MPGMVLF
+1 MPGMVMF

-16 DDLVLPALFLFLLHS
+16 DDLVLPALFLFLLHC
-31 IWLVVLLVVLFGLP
+31 IWLVVLSVVLFGLP
-45 YGSDQSCSITL
+45 YGSDQSCSVTL
-56 VDHGCGYLGILVS
+56 VDHGRGYLGILVS

-86 LYTQPRDAVQ
+86 LYTQPREAVQ

-129 VTAKNLTLGIVV
+129 VTAKNLALGIVA
-141 CNWLVIFSVCF
+141 CNWLVIFSVCI

-191 ASSWSRRLKFIMCCA
+191 ASSWSRRLKFFMCCT

-257 QANNDIIA
+257 QANNDILA
-265 FLSGMPVTRNTK
+265 FLSGMPVTRNTR
-277 YLDLKNSVEM
+277 YLDLKNSGEM
-287 SMYKEVCYYM
+287 NMYKEVCYYM

-302 AYGWPMYLLR
+302 AYGWPMYLMR

-321 ASSCS
+321 ASSCP
-326 CTSGSASRLTHAV
+326 CTSVSGSRLSQSV

-348 CNVLAVRRQFL
+348 CNVLAIRRHFL
-359 DQDLKQVQI
+359 DRDLKQVHI
-368 VYMSCH
+368 VYTSCH

-386 DHGKKKVVISIR
+386 DHAKKKVVISIR
-398 GTLSLKDALT
+398 GTLSPKDALT
-408 DLTGDSERLPVEG
+408 DLTGDSERLPVEE

-454 RDLSKGTMHYGLVIV
+454 RDLNKGTMHYGLVIV

-480 LSFLLRPHYPS
+480 LSFLLRPQYPT
-491 LHCYAYSPPGGL
+491 LHCYSYSPPGGL

-511 SKEFCTSVVLGKDL
+511 SKQFVTSVVLGKDL
-525 VPRIG
+525 VPRLG
-530 LFQLEGFRRHLLEV
+530 LSQLEGFRRHLLEV
-544 LQKSDKPKWR
+544 LQKSNKPKWR

-560 KCIPKSEFP
+560 KCIPKSELP
-569 SEEDGPQLQGSA
+569 LEDDDPQSQPAA

-600 STPLYPPGRVIHVVH
+600 STPLFPPDCCRFL
-615 NHPPESCCGQEEPT
+615 SCGQEDPT

-658 MEGLHKV
+658 MEGLNK
-665 LEANVAISEQSDA
+665 
-678 ESGESV
+678 
-684 AVSLQAELPTNPLL
+684 
-698 PDCLPTLS
+698 
-706 NTPNILPSPSHPSTP
+706 
-721 SPCSSPNMPKNPA
+721 
-734 VPSHS
+734 
-739 STQSLVLSDS
+739 
-749 SAMPVGD
+749 
-756 SLSSLLNADAPLLLP
+756 
-771 VENAHSVTQVS
+771 
-782 DTLPTPAL
+782 
-790 TTLAE
+790 
-795 PTTTPQVLEN
+795 VLEN

-832 IFLGASTSHQPSP
+832 MFMDTSTTSQQPTP
-845 VTHHRRN
+845 TTHHRRN
-852 SSVRSCAR
+852 SSVRSCAQ
-860 SEISLDGFAECPPPP
+860 SEISLDGFSECPPPP
-875 VPIVLTGA
+875 VPVVLRGA

-890 LCERRAPL
+890 LRDRKAPL

-905 DAESLYSLESRR
+905 DAESLYSLDSRR

-923 GSPCLGSFPFSM
+923 GSPMLGSLPFPL

-949 TELLAADGLQPTTPE
+949 TELLAADCLCQATPE
-964 HELGEP
+964 HLGEV
-970 GPYCPTPPLEEYAP
+970 GPFFTPLESRSTPEYP
-984 RLSPDTPRYS
+984 MRLSPATDKELTTETRP
-994 AHIPPVLGQTVIG
+994 
-1007 QPLYLEDA
+1007 
-1015 PQQAKAA
+1015 AA
-1022 ETVNVYL
+1022 
-1029 QSGPPSPEIPPS
+1029 
-1041 VPHSPRGSSTPLE
+1041 STP
-1054 RGSQESIVEMGETPA
+1054 
-1069 REQPPAAK
+1069 PP
-1077 AESEPLA
+1077 
-1084 DAASQQAP
+1084 Q

-1097 PSQVVLEF
+1097 PSQAVLEF

-1110 SLFKLDGSSSPPME
+1110 SLFRLDGSSSPPLE

-1132 GRSSYSQS
+1132 GRGSFSQG
-1140 ESQKPGQQLEDR
+1140 ESLGEGQQLD
-1152 DKLLLARATLEPN
+1152 DKQLLARATLEPN

-1183 ISLSPSYP
+1183 ISLSPSFP
-1191 LSSSGE
+1191 LSSSEE

-1203 ADGTPAAN
+1203 GEGAPSAI
-1211 HIRTS
+1211 HSLRTS
-1216 TPLPYNEENALS
+1216 TPLHCPEENTLS

>member
-1 MPGMVLF
+1 MPGMVMF

-16 DDLVLPALFLFLLHS
+16 DDLVLPALFLFLL
-31 IWLVVLLVVLFGLP
+31 VVLSVVVFGLP
-45 YGSDQSCSITL
+45 YGSDKSCSETL
-56 VDHGCGYLGILVS
+56 VDHGRGYLGILVS

-86 LYTQPRDAVQ
+86 LYTQPREAVQ

-116 IAWLVQYYQPCSD
+116 IAWLVQYYKPCSD
-129 VTAKNLTLGIVV
+129 VTAKNLALGIVV
-141 CNWLVIFSVCF
+141 CNWLVIFSVCI

-191 ASSWSRRLKFIMCCA
+191 ASSWSRRLKFFMCCT

-246 RQRSKRSAILD
+246 RQRSKRSSILD
-257 QANNDIIA
+257 QANNDILA
-265 FLSGMPVTRNTK
+265 FLSGMPVTRNTR
-277 YLDLKNSVEM
+277 YLDLKNSAEM
-287 SMYKEVCYYM
+287 NMYKDVCYYM

-302 AYGWPMYLLR
+302 AYGWPMYLMR

-321 ASSCS
+321 ASSCP
-326 CTSGSASRLTHAV
+326 CTSVSGSRLSQSV

-348 CNVLAVRRQFL
+348 CNVLAIRRHFL
-359 DQDLKQVQI
+359 DNDLKQVHI
-368 VYMSCH
+368 VYTSCH

-386 DHGKKKVVISIR
+386 DHEKKKVVISIR
-398 GTLSLKDALT
+398 GTLSPKDALT
-408 DLTGDSERLPVEG
+408 DLTGDSERLPVEE
-421 QHGTWLGHKGMVYS
+421 QQGTWLGHKGMVYS

-454 RDLSKGTMHYGLVIV
+454 RDLNKGTMHYGLVIV

-480 LSFLLRPHYPS
+480 LSFLLRPQYPT
-491 LHCYAYSPPGGL
+491 LHCYSYSPPGGL

-511 SKEFCTSVVLGKDL
+511 SKEFVSSVVLGKDL
-525 VPRIG
+525 VPRLG
-530 LFQLEGFRRHLLEV
+530 LSQLEGFRRHLLEV
-544 LQKSDKPKWR
+544 LQKSNKPKWR

-560 KCIPKSEFP
+560 KCIPKSELP
-569 SEEDGPQLQGSA
+569 LEDDDPQSQPAA

-600 STPLYPPGRVIHVVH
+600 STPLYPPE
-615 NHPPESCCGQEEPT
+615 NWFEKPT

-634 GDNKAFDE
+634 GDNKAFNE

-658 MEGLHKV
+658 MEGLNK
-665 LEANVAISEQSDA
+665 
-678 ESGESV
+678 
-684 AVSLQAELPTNPLL
+684 
-698 PDCLPTLS
+698 
-706 NTPNILPSPSHPSTP
+706 
-721 SPCSSPNMPKNPA
+721 
-734 VPSHS
+734 
-739 STQSLVLSDS
+739 
-749 SAMPVGD
+749 
-756 SLSSLLNADAPLLLP
+756 
-771 VENAHSVTQVS
+771 
-782 DTLPTPAL
+782 
-790 TTLAE
+790 
-795 PTTTPQVLEN
+795 VLEN

-832 IFLGASTSHQPSP
+832 LFVDTSTTSQQPTP
-845 VTHHRRN
+845 TTHHRRN
-852 SSVRSCAR
+852 SSVRSCAQ
-860 SEISLDGFAECPPPP
+860 SEISLDGFSECPPPP
-875 VPIVLTGA
+875 VPVVLRGA

-890 LCERRAPL
+890 LRDRKAPL

-905 DAESLYSLESRR
+905 DAESLYSLDSRR

-923 GSPCLGSFPFSM
+923 GSPMLGSLPFPL

-949 TELLAADGLQPTTPE
+949 TELLSADVLCQDHQQMPGVYSPGSTPKQLSAE
-964 HELGEP
+964 TRP
-970 GPYCPTPPLEEYAP
+970 AVSTPP
-984 RLSPDTPRYS
+984 
-994 AHIPPVLGQTVIG
+994 
-1007 QPLYLEDA
+1007 
-1015 PQQAKAA
+1015 
-1022 ETVNVYL
+1022 
-1029 QSGPPSPEIPPS
+1029 
-1041 VPHSPRGSSTPLE
+1041 PH
-1054 RGSQESIVEMGETPA
+1054 
-1069 REQPPAAK
+1069 
-1077 AESEPLA
+1077 
-1084 DAASQQAP
+1084 

-1097 PSQVVLEF
+1097 PSQAVLEF

-1110 SLFKLDGSSSPPME
+1110 SLFRLDGSSSPTLD

-1132 GRSSYSQS
+1132 GQGSF
-1140 ESQKPGQQLEDR
+1140 GQGECLGDEQRLD
-1152 DKLLLARATLEPN
+1152 DKQLLARATVEPN

-1183 ISLSPSYP
+1183 ISLSPSFP
-1191 LSSSGE
+1191 LSSSEE

-1203 ADGTPAAN
+1203 SEGAPLTFDYL
-1211 HIRTS
+1211 RTS
-1216 TPLPYNEENALS
+1216 LLNLPLLPKKNI
-1228 SMV
+1228 

>member
-45 YGSDQSCSITL
+45 FGSHESCSITL

-326 CTSGSASRLTHAV
+326 CTSGSASRMTHAV

-348 CNVLAVRRQFL
+348 CNVLAVRRHFL

-480 LSFLLRPHYPS
+480 LSFLLRPLYPS

-569 SEEDGPQLQGSA
+569 EEDGVSQPQGSA

-684 AVSLQAELPTNPLL
+684 AISLQAELPTSPLL
-698 PDCLPTLS
+698 PDCPPTLS
-706 NTPNILPSPSHPSTP
+706 NAPNILPAPAHPSSP
-721 SPCSSPNMPKNPA
+721 SPCSSPNMPKPPA

-749 SAMPVGD
+749 SAAPVGD
-756 SLSSLLNADAPLLLP
+756 SLSSLVNADAPLPPP
-771 VENAHSVTQVS
+771 VENAHSVTQVP

-790 TTLAE
+790 TTLTE
-795 PTTTPQVLEN
+795 PTAAPQVTDPPTTPQV
-805 YNKGKTA
+805 
-812 LLSAAKIMVSPTEV
+812 
-826 DLNPET
+826 
-832 IFLGASTSHQPSP
+832 
-845 VTHHRRN
+845 
-852 SSVRSCAR
+852 
-860 SEISLDGFAECPPPP
+860 
-875 VPIVLTGA
+875 
-883 RERLAVE
+883 
-890 LCERRAPL
+890 
-898 AVMESLS
+898 S
-905 DAESLYSLESRR
+905 D
-917 SSAALR
+917 
-923 GSPCLGSFPFSM
+923 P
-935 DAPIPEENP
+935 
-944 SLSSR
+944 
-949 TELLAADGLQPTTPE
+949 PTTPQVTDSPTLALTALTDTSNTPE
-964 HELGEP
+964 ISDPPSTTPQISDPPLTSQTSDPPITSLTSDPPITSQTSGPPTTPQAGTPPPNSATSDAPSTANTIEANSTDPSELPASAAENNPSAPPLPDSPSTSPAQEP
-970 GPYCPTPPLEEYAP
+970 SPTPPAP
-984 RLSPDTPRYS
+984 DSPST
-994 AHIPPVLGQTVIG
+994 
-1007 QPLYLEDA
+1007 
-1015 PQQAKAA
+1015 
-1022 ETVNVYL
+1022 
-1029 QSGPPSPEIPPS
+1029 SP
-1041 VPHSPRGSSTPLE
+1041 
-1054 RGSQESIVEMGETPA
+1054 A
-1069 REQPPAAK
+1069 PPAPEA
-1077 AESEPLA
+1077 
-1084 DAASQQAP
+1084 
-1092 LSNGN
+1092 
-1097 PSQVVLEF
+1097 
-1105 AQYLD
+1105 
-1110 SLFKLDGSSSPPME
+1110 SSSPP
-1124 LSDGESES
+1124 
-1132 GRSSYSQS
+1132 
-1140 ESQKPGQQLEDR
+1140 
-1152 DKLLLARATLEPN
+1152 A
-1165 LVPKPP
+1165 PP
-1171 RTFAGSADPSSG
+1171 VSPICY
-1183 ISLSPSYP
+1183 ISC
-1191 LSSSGE
+1191 
-1197 LNDLSP
+1197 
-1203 ADGTPAAN
+1203 
-1211 HIRTS
+1211 
-1216 TPLPYNEENALS
+1216 
-1228 SMV
+1228 V